1 LLRLAVQAGCE
12 GGAVVIDSIKDVVP
26 KISSDESG
34 GAFNGAMQ
42 LCIVNGIDVLSLHH
56 PRKGNQENKRTKLS
70 LDDVYGSTW
79 VTAGQGSVIALN
91 GIAGTGT
98 AAFSHLKQPADE
110 ISGFDVSFDYDLGT
124 VTTIGNRDIR
134 EYLSS
139 LQGRGVST
147 AQVVGFVTRGT
158 SYTEAT
164 RKRVLR
170 RLNRLAE
177 YGDINRSGDAV
188 PLWSVTYIDFGG
200 HSPDTPR
207 TPRTDTPP
215 DTPGHA
221 RPVPW

>member
-1 LLRLAVQAGCE
+1 
-12 GGAVVIDSIKDVVP
+12 
-26 KISSDESG
+26 
-34 GAFNGAMQ
+34 MQ

-215 DTPGHA
+215 DTPGHE